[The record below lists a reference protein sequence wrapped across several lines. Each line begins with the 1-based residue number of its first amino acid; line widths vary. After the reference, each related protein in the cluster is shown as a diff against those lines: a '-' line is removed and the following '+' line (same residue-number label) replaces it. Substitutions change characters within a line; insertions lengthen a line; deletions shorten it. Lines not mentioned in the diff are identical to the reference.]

1 MQNKTR
7 TQEIS
12 ALGHL
17 VIQNSSGPVNDK
29 SFYTV
34 ITDRTKFIMTY
45 LVCYYMLCTFPQCI
59 IVDVRCHYVCIGS
72 LLALVRAEISP
83 SRFMSLIRGFTC
95 P

>member
-29 SFYTV
+29 SFYADTN
-34 ITDRTKFIMTY
+34 
-45 LVCYYMLCTFPQCI
+45 CI
-59 IVDVRCHYVCIGS
+59 PCANVHGVNMV
-72 LLALVRAEISP
+72 
-83 SRFMSLIRGFTC
+83 
-95 P
+95 